1 MTLRKEEKMSNWKK
15 YKLTELGVLA
25 RGKSKHRPRDASFL
39 YGGPYPFI
47 QTGDIKEANH
57 RIYNYRQTY
66 SAAGLQQSKLWPKD
80 TLCITIAANIADT
93 AILNFEGCFPD
104 SVLGFIGDKSIC
116 DIEFIEYLL
125 QHYKKEIQS
134 HSIGS
139 VQDNINL
146 GTFERVEFNI
156 PPLSEQQ
163 SIAEIL
169 SALDDKIELNLQM
182 NKTLEEMANAL
193 YKHWFVDFGPFKEG
207 KFIESE
213 LGMIP
218 EGWEVVTMNSMVE
231 FINGYAFKSSELLD
245 EPEGDCY
252 SVFKMGNIKKGG
264 GLKPDGT
271 KSYFKKENSKGLE
284 KYILKRGD
292 LLMSMTDMKDK
303 VTILGHTALMN
314 EDDLFIVNQ
323 RVGLLRLN
331 NTKQVGYSF
340 LYILTNNREFIYEL
354 RSKAN
359 SGVQVNLSTDSIK
372 NSKFVI
378 GPTTINKSFNDVV
391 SPLFEKIFLYS
402 TENETLKN
410 LRDYLLPKLISGEI
424 RVKEADKAVKEIV

>member
-1 MTLRKEEKMSNWKK
+1 MTNWKK
-15 YKLTELGVLA
+15 YNLKEVTSKIGSGSTPRGGDSAYKTHGISLIRSQNVLDFTFSKNGLAFIDDDQAHELRNVTLEQNDVLVNITGDSVA
-25 RGKSKHRPRDASFL
+25 RVCQVPNEILPARVNQHVAILRADTNQLSPSFL
-39 YGGPYPFI
+39 
-47 QTGDIKEANH
+47 K
-57 RIYNYRQTY
+57 Y
-66 SAAGLQQSKLWPKD
+66 SLLTPSA
-80 TLCITIAANIADT
+80 
-93 AILNFEGCFPD
+93 
-104 SVLGFIGDKSIC
+104 KSN
-116 DIEFIEYLL
+116 LL
-125 QHYKKEIQS
+125 SLSSSGATRKALTKVMLEDFEIQAPE
-134 HSIGS
+134 
-139 VQDNINL
+139 L
-146 GTFERVEFNI
+146 K
-156 PPLSEQQ
+156 EQHA
-163 SIAEIL
+163 IAEIL
-169 SALDDKIELNLQM
+169 SALDEKIELNLQT

-193 YKHWFVDFGPFKEG
+193 YNHWFVNFGPFKDVE
-207 KFIESE
+207 FVESE

-331 NTKQVGYSF
+331 NTMQVGYSF

-378 GPTTINKSFNDVV
+378 GPTAINKSFNDVV
-391 SPLFEKIFLYS
+391 SPLFEKIFS
-402 TENETLKN
+402 HSAENETLKS

-424 RVKEADKAVKEIV
+424 RVKEAVKVVKEIV